1 MPRAYRPFPPLRSTT
16 DAFVA
21 WLASLEAKHLRELT
35 FREVSRSLRALSATY
50 VERRH
55 TLVEGAALSGRG
67 KRAAFALFYGPL
79 HYLLVAHIVRELP
92 SALDRMPALID
103 LGCAQERQVP
113 RGPRR

>member
-1 MPRAYRPFPPLRSTT
+1 LPSSS

-21 WLASLEAKHLRELT
+21 WLASLETKHLRELT

-55 TLVEGAALSGRG
+55 RLVEGAALSGRG

-79 HYLLVAHIVRELP
+79 HHLLVAHIVRALP
-92 SALDRMPALID
+92 SALDVCRRSSISDAAPA
-103 LGCAQERQVP
+103 RQAP